1 LTTFS
6 SLGLCRPVIAALK
19 NLNYQIPTPIQ
30 FQAIPHI
37 IAGKDLVGSAE
48 TGSGKTAAYAL
59 PILECLQEPL
69 GFPRALII
77 APTRELAVQVQE
89 QFAIFGAEL
98 DLQAL
103 AVYGGT
109 GFDSQTR
116 ALRKGVD
123 ILVATPGRLL
133 DHLER
138 KHVDLSQIEMLVLD
152 EADRLLDMGFMPQVR
167 RILAK
172 VPDER
177 QTLMFSATIDERVK
191 SIAGNYLKDPIFVRV
206 NSDRIEPK
214 DIEQIIYHVHE
225 FDKDQLLLRLLGELD
240 MSSVIIFTKTRM
252 RADWVFDRL
261 NEAKVSAEPIHG
273 DISQVKREKT
283 LRRFKE
289 GKVRV
294 LVATDVAARGLD
306 IPEVSHVVNYDLPGT
321 PEDYV
326 HRIGR
331 TGRAGR
337 SGVALSF
344 IAEDERYLVRD
355 IERVIGKK
363 LDPNGGEYQPKVK
376 LPPRRFTSRS
386 LKPKVG

>member
-6 SLGLCRPVIAALK
+6 NLGLCRPVLAALE
-19 NLNYQIPTPIQ
+19 NLKYEAPTPIQ
-30 FQAIPHI
+30 NRTIPHI
-37 IAGKDLVGSAE
+37 IAGKDVVASAE

-59 PILECLQEPL
+59 PILECLQESE
-69 GFPRALII
+69 GFPRALVI

-89 QFAIFGAEL
+89 QFGIFGSNL
-98 DLQAL
+98 DLKTL

-109 GFDSQTR
+109 GFDAQTR
-116 ALRKGVD
+116 SLKKGMD
-123 ILVATPGRLL
+123 IVVATPGRLL

-138 KHVDLSQIEMLVLD
+138 GHVDLSRIEMLVLD

-172 VPDER
+172 LPKER

-191 SIAGNYLKDPIFVRV
+191 SIASQYLNDPVIISV
-206 NSDRIEPK
+206 NTDRIEPK
-214 DIEQIIYHVHE
+214 EIEQVVYYVNE
-225 FDKDQLLLRLLGELD
+225 FDKDQLLLRLLKELN
-240 MSSVIIFTKTRM
+240 MSSVVVFTKTRM

-261 NEAKVSAEPIHG
+261 KEASVDAEPIHG
-273 DISQVKREKT
+273 DITQVKREKT
-283 LRRFKE
+283 LRRFKQGE
-289 GKVRV
+289 ISV

-306 IPEVSHVVNYDLPGT
+306 IPEVSHVVNYDLPGS

-337 SGVALSF
+337 SGVAVSF

-355 IERVIGKK
+355 IERVIGKQ
-363 LDPNGGEYQPKVK
+363 LDPQGGTAPKVK
-376 LPPRRFTSRS
+376 LPPRRFTSRG
-386 LKPKVG
+386 LRPKQVG

>member
-1 LTTFS
+1 MTTFS

-19 NLNYQIPTPIQ
+19 NLNYITPTPIQ

-37 IAGKDLVGSAE
+37 IAGRDVVGSAE

-59 PILECLQEPL
+59 PILECLQEPM
-69 GFPRALII
+69 GYPRALVIC
-77 APTRELAVQVQE
+77 PTRELASQVQE
-89 QFAIFGAEL
+89 QFQIFAAHL
-98 DLQAL
+98 NLQSL

-109 GFDSQTR
+109 GFEAQTR
-116 ALRKGVD
+116 ALKKGVD

-138 KHVDLSQIEMLVLD
+138 KHVDISKVEMLVLD

-167 RILAK
+167 RLIAK
-172 VPDER
+172 VPEER
-177 QTLMFSATIDERVK
+177 QTLLFSATIDERIK
-191 SIAGNYLKDPIFVRV
+191 SIAGNYLKDPIVVRV

-214 DIEQIIYHVHE
+214 EIDQVIYHVHE
-225 FDKDQLLLRLLGELD
+225 FDKDQLLLRLLTEMN
-240 MSSVIIFTKTRM
+240 MSSAIIFTGTRM
-252 RADWVFDRL
+252 RADWVYERL
-261 NEAKVSAEPIHG
+261 NEANISAEPIHG
-273 DISQVKREKT
+273 DITQVKREKT

-337 SGVALSF
+337 SGVAVSF
-344 IAEDERYLVRD
+344 ISEDERYLVRD
-355 IERVIGKK
+355 IERVIGKS
-363 LDPNGGEYQPKVK
+363 LDPQGDKQPKVK
-376 LPPRRFTSRS
+376 LPPRRFSSRS
-386 LKPKVG
+386 AKGKVG

>member
-6 SLGLCRPVIAALK
+6 NLGLCRPVIAALE
-19 NLNYQIPTPIQ
+19 NLNYKQPTPIQ
-30 FQAIPHI
+30 HQAIPHL
-37 IAGKDLVGSAE
+37 IAGRDIVASAE

-59 PILECLQEPL
+59 PILECLQEPE
-69 GFPRALII
+69 GFPRALVIC
-77 APTRELAVQVQE
+77 PTRELAVQVQE
-89 QFAIFGAEL
+89 QFEIFAQHTNL
-98 DLQAL
+98 KSL

-116 ALRKGVD
+116 ALKKGVD

-133 DHLER
+133 DHMER
-138 KHVDLSQIEMLVLD
+138 KHVDISQVEMLVLD

-167 RILAK
+167 RIIAK
-172 VPDER
+172 VPTER

-191 SIAGNYLKDPIFVRV
+191 SVAAQYLKDPVVVQINTGRV
-206 NSDRIEPK
+206 EPK
-214 DIEQIIYHVHE
+214 EIAQIVYHVHE
-225 FDKDQLLLRLLGELD
+225 FDKDQLLLRLLGE
-240 MSSVIIFTKTRM
+240 MEMTSVIVFTKTRM

-261 NEAKVSAEPIHG
+261 QEAKISAEPIHG
-273 DISQVKREKT
+273 DITQVKRERT
-283 LRRFKE
+283 LRKFKAGE
-289 GKVRV
+289 LRV

-306 IPEVSHVVNYDLPGT
+306 IPEVGHVINYDLPGT

-337 SGVALSF
+337 SGIALSF

-355 IERVIGKK
+355 IERVIGKR
-363 LDPNGGEYQPKVK
+363 LDTTDTSEPKVK
-376 LPPRRFTSRS
+376 LPPRRFGGRS
-386 LKPKVG
+386 ARRA